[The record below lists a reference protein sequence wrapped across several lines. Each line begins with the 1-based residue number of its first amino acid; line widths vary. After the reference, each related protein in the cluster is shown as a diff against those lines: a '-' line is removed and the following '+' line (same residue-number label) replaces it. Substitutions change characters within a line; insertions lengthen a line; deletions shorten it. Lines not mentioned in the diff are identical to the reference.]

1 MPDPIVDELRRLA
14 GPELYRRNAF
24 RISGLL
30 ADVDGRTTRQVSQR
44 LRAALEMGADID
56 LGTATSRDPHEIQ
69 AACDLILGDPRRR
82 LVHEVFAPWGTD
94 VSDCGCPIELHKTHD
109 SAVNAHSTAITREL
123 TADAGQVPPDGD
135 WTRARQNWG
144 KVIGATALATH
155 LESRVRDLDDRQLDR
170 EAVKEIQRELPRA
183 LAQPAV
189 DLAVSGPTPRAV
201 RLVSHAGGFPGAK
214 SLHRRMLETAATP
227 LYEDLERRRTEIAQ
241 RIGDEPTDPIVD
253 EIEND
258 LLPLLAR
265 LDALLPPAQNHRT
278 SALHDQVAILLNNCA
293 VDLMN
298 RGDAGDGRADRWL
311 DRAASLALDPRER
324 DLVRENREMLD
335 ENQRSMQEFRTQVD
349 YLYRMRG
356 KYAAQRL
363 LRQVRSE
370 TSSPAIRA
378 EIDRMLAA
386 ISAGRS
392 PLSQH
397 THLATPRRQT
407 KPAKPA
413 RPPRTRQQRRR
424 RRLVAWMLVLALIAF
439 GVWHFWPRKVNVY
452 NEKIADNAPAG
463 TCLDKQADDWLSD
476 PTKLRPRDCDKPHWG
491 EVLSYIRLA
500 KVPAPYPGDAQATAL
515 ANFLCGEALV
525 QQHLNPSEYDVT
537 AIHAPA
543 QYWNTGKS
551 QSKYENYASCV
562 IHRHDGVEIG
572 SAGVAR
578 PDLPN
583 VPKPVAMD
591 LFATNIAQNAPVGAC
606 VRNPIGSRLTG
617 KVAIVRCT
625 EWHWAQIFGYPTLY
639 RAGQP
644 WPGDNAVIAQAGKAC
659 ARGIPSLPGFATWAG
674 PPDSTWWKDPKQVK
688 YAFCLV
694 HRADNKPFKGGPK

>member
-1 MPDPIVDELRRLA
+1 VPDPIVDELRRLA

-82 LVHEVFAPWGTD
+82 LVHEVFARWGTD
-94 VSDCGCPIELHKTHD
+94 VSDCGCPLELHKTHD
-109 SAVNAHSTAITREL
+109 SAVNAHSSAITREL

-135 WTRARQNWG
+135 WTQARQNWG

-227 LYEDLERRRTEIAQ
+227 LYEDLENRRTQIAQ

-253 EIEND
+253 EIESD

-298 RGDAGDGRADRWL
+298 RGDSGDGRADRWL
-311 DRAASLALDPRER
+311 DRAASLALDPREL

-335 ENQRSMQEFRTQVD
+335 ENQQSMQEFRKQVD

-370 TSSPAIRA
+370 TSSTAIRA

-397 THLATPRRQT
+397 THLTTSRRT
-407 KPAKPA
+407 KPA
-413 RPPRTRQQRRR
+413 RLPRSPQQRRR
-424 RRLVAWMLVLALIAF
+424 RRLVAWLIVLALIAF
-439 GVWHFWPRKVNVY
+439 GVWHWWPRNANVY
-452 NEKIADNAPAG
+452 HQKIADNSPAG
-463 TCLDKQADDWLSD
+463 SCLGKQDASWMAHPDKLRLSD
-476 PTKLRPRDCDKPHWG
+476 CDGPHWG
-491 EVLSYIRLA
+491 EVLAY
-500 KVPAPYPGDAQATAL
+500 VPISKIPASYPGDAQAAAL
-515 ANFLCGEALV
+515 AHWQCGETLI
-525 QQHLNPSEYDVT
+525 QQGLNPAEYDIDEV
-537 AIHAPA
+537 HAPA
-543 QYWNTGKS
+543 EFWNTTSNPSG
-551 QSKYENYASCV
+551 YENYAACV
-562 IHRHDGVEIG
+562 LRRHDGAEIP
-572 SAGVAR
+572 AGQVTR
-578 PDLPN
+578 PDAEK
-583 VPKPVAMD
+583 VPKPVTMN
-591 LFATNIAQNAPVGAC
+591 LFATDIAGNAPVGTC
-606 VRNPIGSRLTG
+606 VRDPIRGELTRP
-617 KVAIVRCT
+617 VAVVRCS
-625 EWHWAQIFGYPTLY
+625 EWHWAEVFAYPTLY

-644 WPGDNAVIAQAGKAC
+644 WPGDKAVVA
-659 ARGIPSLPGFATWAG
+659 
-674 PPDSTWWKDPKQVK
+674 
-688 YAFCLV
+688 
-694 HRADNKPFKGGPK
+694 GGPTGGAPPRPRGWGVPPPGPGRRIRPGGRTRSRRSTPIAWCIASTASRSRGH

>member
-1 MPDPIVDELRRLA
+1 VPDPIVDELRRLA

-44 LRAALEMGADID
+44 LRAALEMGADVD
-56 LGTATSRDPHEIQ
+56 LGTATSRDPDEIQ

-94 VSDCGCPIELHKTHD
+94 VSDCGCPVELHKTHD
-109 SAVNAHSTAITREL
+109 TAVNAHSTAISREL
-123 TADAGQVPPDGD
+123 TADAGQVSPDGD
-135 WTRARQNWG
+135 WTRARQNWS
-144 KVIGATALATH
+144 KVVGTKALATH

-201 RLVSHAGGFPGAK
+201 RLVSHAGAFPGAQ

-253 EIEND
+253 EIESE

-298 RGDAGDGRADRWL
+298 RGDAGDGRAERWL
-311 DRAASLALDPRER
+311 DRAASLALDQQER
-324 DLVRENREMLD
+324 DLVRENREMLE
-335 ENQRSMQEFRTQVD
+335 ENQRSMQEFRKQVD

-363 LRQVRSE
+363 LRQVRGE
-370 TSSPAIRA
+370 TRSTAIRA

-397 THLATPRRQT
+397 THLATPRRQP
-407 KPAKPA
+407 KPAKPV
-413 RPPRTRQQRRR
+413 RPRTPQQRRR
-424 RRLVAWMLVLALIAF
+424 RRLVAWLIVLALIAF
-439 GVWHFWPRKVNVY
+439 GVWHWWPRNANLY
-452 NEKIADNAPAG
+452 HQKIADNSAAG
-463 TCLDKQADDWLSD
+463 SCLGKQDNGWTAHPDKLHPS
-476 PTKLRPRDCDKPHWG
+476 DCDDPHWG
-491 EVLSYIRLA
+491 EVLAYVPISKI
-500 KVPAPYPGDAQATAL
+500 PAPYPGDAQAAAL
-515 ANFLCGEALV
+515 AHWQCGEALI
-525 QQHLNPSEYDVT
+525 QQGLNPAEYDVDEV
-537 AIHAPA
+537 HAPA
-543 QYWNTGKS
+543 EFWNTTSNPSG
-551 QSKYENYASCV
+551 YENYAACIV
-562 IHRHDGVEIG
+562 RRHDGAEIPSG
-572 SAGVAR
+572 RVTR
-578 PDLPN
+578 PDAKK
-583 VPKPVAMD
+583 VPKPVTMN
-591 LFATNIAQNAPVGAC
+591 LFAVDIAGNAPVGAC
-606 VRNPIGSRLTG
+606 LRDPIRGELT
-617 KVAIVRCT
+617 KPVVVVRCS
-625 EWHWAQIFGYPTLY
+625 EWHWAEIRGYPTLY
-639 RAGQP
+639 RVGQP
-644 WPGDNAVIAQAGKAC
+644 WPGDNAVVARAQTVC
-659 ARGIPSLPGFATWAG
+659 ARTMPAAKGFTAWAG
-674 PPDSTWWKDPKQVK
+674 SPDRTWWKDPKQTK
-688 YAFCLV
+688 YAYCLV
-694 HRADNKPFKGGPK
+694 HRIDGKPFKGAVK